1 MQSQHAVETSPN
13 EDSIFPREQVASMLS
28 TAELSKGIIPDEED
42 LKMTGALPAPVEST
56 SVVEVKKNTSPKRS
70 PLQSPSHMRKLST
83 DSEKALYNMELRTEM
98 IRMQSEIASLQ
109 ELTAKQGSLISK
121 LNKQNNESR
130 EMLDKLIKHHNNDIS
145 GLRATVEAYAS
156 DAKKR
161 LDDTVEIHRDT
172 PVLVERLVTLTNELM
187 SFLPEERKADMKAIK
202 LTPQEAKVMTSVK
215 QRTEVSKKKI
225 PKHLR
230 EFM

>member
-1 MQSQHAVETSPN
+1 
-13 EDSIFPREQVASMLS
+13 
-28 TAELSKGIIPDEED
+28 
-42 LKMTGALPAPVEST
+42 
-56 SVVEVKKNTSPKRS
+56 
-70 PLQSPSHMRKLST
+70 MRKLST

-121 LNKQNNESR
+121 LNKQNSESR

-187 SFLPEERKADMKAIK
+187 SFLPEEKKADMKTIK

>member
-1 MQSQHAVETSPN
+1 MQSQHAVETSSN
-13 EDSIFPREQVASMLS
+13 EDSIFPREQVANMLS
-28 TAELSKGIIPDEED
+28 TVELSKGIIPDEED
-42 LKMTGALPAPVEST
+42 LKMSGALPVPAEST
-56 SVVEVKKNTSPKRS
+56 SVVEVKKMTSPKRS
-70 PLQSPSHMRKLST
+70 PPQSPSHMRKLST

-172 PVLVERLVTLTNELM
+172 PVLVERLVALTNELM
-187 SFLPEERKADMKAIK
+187 SFLPEEKKADMKTIK
-202 LTPQEAKVMTSVK
+202 LTPQETKVMTSVK
-215 QRTEVSKKKI
+215 QRTEISKKKI